1 MTKTN
6 IFENEQLRPQL
17 REALKKIN
25 FEKPTKV
32 QEKVIPELLNDK
44 NVVVQ
49 AATGSGK
56 THAYLIPIFNK
67 INEDIPVTQAVI
79 TAPSRELANQL
90 YKVAQ
95 QLKKASGLNISIEYL
110 GGGNDR
116 DRQIKKA
123 ESRAPQLIIATPGR
137 LHDFVSKKVINLEN
151 VKVFVI
157 DEADMTLDMGFLH
170 QMDEVISKL
179 KDAELSA
186 FSATIPVKLENFL
199 RKYMSRPEFIVID
212 NPSVIAPTIQNDLI
226 DVGSK
231 DKKEILYKLLT
242 MGQPYL
248 ALVFANTKQKVDELS
263 AYLEDQGLKVA
274 KIHGGITERERK
286 RTIRQVREGQYQYV
300 VASDLAARGIDIDG
314 VSLVINYEIPKDLEF
329 VIHRIGRTGRNNL
342 PGHAITLIY
351 DDEMSDIEDLEK
363 LGMHFDFKEL
373 KNGELVERTHYH
385 RRDNRKTRNHK
396 LDNRLVGMVKK
407 AKKKR
412 KPGYKK
418 KIQKAIQDD
427 RRQKRK
433 LEERHEMRKAKRRR
447 KRERER
453 SRNDFDK

>member
-1 MTKTN
+1 MTQTNN
-6 IFENEQLRPQL
+6 IFQDERLRP
-17 REALKKIN
+17 ELKAGLEKIN
-25 FEKPTKV
+25 FKKPTVV
-32 QEKVIPELLNDK
+32 QEKVIPELLIGDS
-44 NVVVQ
+44 VVVQ

-56 THAYLIPIFNK
+56 THAYLIPILNM
-67 INEDIPVTQAVI
+67 IDENAPVTQAIV
-79 TAPSRELANQL
+79 TAPSRELATQL
-90 YKVAQ
+90 YKVAR
-95 QLKKASGLNISIEYL
+95 QLRDAADLKISIEYL

-116 DRQIKKA
+116 NRQIEKA
-123 ESRAPQLIIATPGR
+123 ESNAPQLVIATPGR
-137 LHDFVSKKVINLEN
+137 LHDFVSKKIINLEN
-151 VKVFVI
+151 VKIFII

-170 QMDEVISKL
+170 QMDEVIAKL
-179 KDAELSA
+179 SKDAVIGA

-199 RKYMSRPEFIVID
+199 RKYMAKPEFIVID
-212 NPSVIAPTIQNDLI
+212 NPAVIAPTIENDLI

-231 DKKEILYKLLT
+231 DKKQLLYKLLT

-248 ALVFANTKQKVDELS
+248 ALVFANTKKTVDELTR
-263 AYLEDQGLKVA
+263 YLEDQGLKVA

-286 RTIRQVREGQYQYV
+286 RIIRQVRQGQYQYV
-300 VASDLAARGIDIDG
+300 VASDLAARGIDIEG

-351 DDEMSDIEDLEK
+351 DDEMADIEDLEK
-363 LGMHFDFKEL
+363 LGIHFDFKEL

-385 RRDNRKTRNHK
+385 RRDDRRVRSQK

-418 KIQKAIQDD
+418 KIKQAIQKD
-427 RRQKRK
+427 RQQKRK
-433 LEERHEMRKAKRRR
+433 LEERHQMRKAKRKR
-447 KRERER
+447 KRERDRARDSE
-453 SRNDFDK
+453 